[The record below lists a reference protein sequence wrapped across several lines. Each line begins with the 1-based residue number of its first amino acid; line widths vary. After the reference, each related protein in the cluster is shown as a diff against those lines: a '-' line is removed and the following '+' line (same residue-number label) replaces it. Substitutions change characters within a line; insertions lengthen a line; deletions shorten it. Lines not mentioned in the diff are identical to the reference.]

1 MNIQTHV
8 IMNEVKNGDTVK
20 IHYKG
25 TLEDGT
31 VFDQSEGRGPLE
43 FKVGE
48 QRVIP
53 GFENAVMGMKV
64 GDAKTTTIPCAEAYG
79 EKREDLLIKAPRDK
93 MPAGHEPQVGDQLQM
108 TTPQG
113 QPVPV
118 RIVEVG
124 EEEITLD
131 ANHPLAGK
139 DLTFALEVVEI
150 G

>member
-1 MNIQTHV
+1 MQ
-8 IMNEVKNGDTVK
+8 EVKNGDTVK

-25 TLEDGT
+25 TLQDGT

-53 GFENAVMGMKV
+53 GFEKAVLGMKV
-64 GDAKTTTIPCAEAYG
+64 GDKKTTTIPCDEAYG
-79 EKREDLLIKAPRDK
+79 EKRDELLIKAPREK
-93 MPAGHEPQVGDQLQM
+93 MPEGHEPKVGDQLQM
-108 TTPQG
+108 MTQQG

-118 RIVEVG
+118 EIIAVNDQEV
-124 EEEITLD
+124 TLD

-139 DLTFALEVVEI
+139 DLTFALELVEI
-150 G
+150 GA